1 MNNRNKGF
9 TMVEVLGVLVII
21 GILSLLVVP
30 RIIEYM
36 QGGKD
41 DYNQKLASQLKLAG
55 KAYFAD
61 NKEALPTEKTSKKY
75 GYVTWDE
82 LDSEKYITKDLVD
95 SEGNSCSSSYVHV
108 RQNTFKSGVYDYTP
122 CLICEDQNGNIIN
135 HTDNNTYCTVSNWSD
150 DSAPTCDDQD
160 INYTLDDTI
169 TIHNPDDK
177 ISKVSSTPGTIRAI
191 ILETDQDTIIENES
205 AGIKVG
211 ETVTIDG
218 TKVNIVNDNQLQIFA
233 EDMTKEDIEKIDF
246 KKIFEQI
253 FNPTKREGRT
263 NQSAYTVYLTD
274 GINDSDSC
282 ATFYM
287 GGKKTVLRN
296 QDSDICDLTIK
307 GTALTVNHLV
317 MKNGINDVYY
327 IGQGGN
333 HVSIMSSLPA
343 QKTETRTKDT
353 YYQVGYKYIEPGTQ
367 IAVPEGIDTFY
378 VRDGKNAAEYGPT
391 ECNVTIEKEG
401 IVDDTPDCEGE
412 QKGTN
417 LVLTATDNSQITDIY
432 YINNTGEKI
441 SIMPNEE
448 MNKAEFKGLKVSNVP
463 VESSIKVKDNQGQ
476 VSTCDVVHDPEN
488 TASSVACTINK
499 KDDKDYLTKTDRE
512 NTYIATCKDSTGSNI
527 ELANNWQS
535 LITTINAKG
544 IIKNA
549 TQTGNGRKKITITIT
564 YQSYDMVAGLDAIK
578 LKQGMV
584 RSTDKI
590 KNLPET
596 TSNNFKVDT
605 TAPSIIYK
613 PTGQTGSFYSQSGVY
628 IIPFNLQLLC
638 YDTGSGV
645 KQMKETNSSGKKIS
659 NPKQYTVKSASTTK
673 VDNKVYPTYCV
684 DAAGNSSTRSET
696 YKVINAPLPK
706 CKVTIP
712 TGWVKKDDTKT
723 IVTTC
728 AMPTNSG
735 GTLTVID
742 NSKQASYDR
751 KGVVAV
757 TSTTGNGTGITR
769 TTSTYKVNDGKT
781 GTDRIIVGQGFARS
795 NSNQLNAQEISAKI
809 NIDAAPPSLKFNYKS
824 NDKDSPKH
832 APFIFKVSC
841 SDVGSGVK
849 SITMNG
855 KTYNTTSKE
864 VTIKTAQQGIT
875 YTAYC
880 TDKAGNKSST
890 VTAKYY
896 VQIKSANSKCG
907 VLHYKSCKDDSCP
920 CTQWKRSCSRCS
932 GCDKYVY
939 QTRYKCSWANG
950 GTKYTTRGSVPG
962 CRNKGCSSG
971 TTTNYSGSCKV
982 NYMYQALLSKCGV
995 SSGRCY
1001 GYDLR
1006 KCKCSSYSYKTSKCV
1021 KGYCK
1026 RCKGKNPRDC
1036 EKGKHKKCE
1045 AKDCGVKSYK
1055 TCWHY

>member
-1 MNNRNKGF
+1 
-9 TMVEVLGVLVII
+9 
-21 GILSLLVVP
+21 
-30 RIIEYM
+30 
-36 QGGKD
+36 
-41 DYNQKLASQLKLAG
+41 
-55 KAYFAD
+55 
-61 NKEALPTEKTSKKY
+61 
-75 GYVTWDE
+75 
-82 LDSEKYITKDLVD
+82 
-95 SEGNSCSSSYVHV
+95 
-108 RQNTFKSGVYDYTP
+108 
-122 CLICEDQNGNIIN
+122 
-135 HTDNNTYCTVSNWSD
+135 
-150 DSAPTCDDQD
+150 
-160 INYTLDDTI
+160 
-169 TIHNPDDK
+169 
-177 ISKVSSTPGTIRAI
+177 
-191 ILETDQDTIIENES
+191 
-205 AGIKVG
+205 
-211 ETVTIDG
+211 
-218 TKVNIVNDNQLQIFA
+218 
-233 EDMTKEDIEKIDF
+233 
-246 KKIFEQI
+246 
-253 FNPTKREGRT
+253 
-263 NQSAYTVYLTD
+263 
-274 GINDSDSC
+274 
-282 ATFYM
+282 
-287 GGKKTVLRN
+287 
-296 QDSDICDLTIK
+296 
-307 GTALTVNHLV
+307 
-317 MKNGINDVYY
+317 
-327 IGQGGN
+327 
-333 HVSIMSSLPA
+333 
-343 QKTETRTKDT
+343 
-353 YYQVGYKYIEPGTQ
+353 
-367 IAVPEGIDTFY
+367 
-378 VRDGKNAAEYGPT
+378 
-391 ECNVTIEKEG
+391 
-401 IVDDTPDCEGE
+401 
-412 QKGTN
+412 
-417 LVLTATDNSQITDIY
+417 
-432 YINNTGEKI
+432 
-441 SIMPNEE
+441 MPNEE

-544 IIKNA
+544 KIKNA
-549 TQTGNGRKKITITIT
+549 TQTGNGTKTITITIT
-564 YQSYDMVAGLDAIK
+564 YQAYDMVAGLDAIK

-584 RSTDKI
+584 RTTDMI

-628 IIPFNLQLLC
+628 IIPFNLQLSC

-645 KQMKETNSSGKKIS
+645 KQMQETNSSGKKIS

-855 KTYNTTSKE
+855 KTYNTTSK
-864 VTIKTAQQGIT
+864 
-875 YTAYC
+875 
-880 TDKAGNKSST
+880 
-890 VTAKYY
+890 
-896 VQIKSANSKCG
+896 
-907 VLHYKSCKDDSCP
+907 
-920 CTQWKRSCSRCS
+920 
-932 GCDKYVY
+932 
-939 QTRYKCSWANG
+939 
-950 GTKYTTRGSVPG
+950 
-962 CRNKGCSSG
+962 
-971 TTTNYSGSCKV
+971 
-982 NYMYQALLSKCGV
+982 
-995 SSGRCY
+995 
-1001 GYDLR
+1001 
-1006 KCKCSSYSYKTSKCV
+1006 
-1021 KGYCK
+1021 
-1026 RCKGKNPRDC
+1026 
-1036 EKGKHKKCE
+1036 
-1045 AKDCGVKSYK
+1045 
-1055 TCWHY
+1055 